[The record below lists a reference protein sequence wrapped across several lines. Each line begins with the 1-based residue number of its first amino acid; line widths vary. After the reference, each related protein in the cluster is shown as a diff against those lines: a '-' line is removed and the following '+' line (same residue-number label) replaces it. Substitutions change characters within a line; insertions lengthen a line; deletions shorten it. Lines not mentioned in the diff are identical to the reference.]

1 MLSLMKVLQ
10 REPLQVRKI
19 IIGILIYIGSF
30 GVNAVESKVKL
41 TGKFIQG
48 GLVYGVTD
56 SDIVKAKLGT
66 VDLPIYNDKRLVV
79 FGFGRDAEAVDILS
93 LEFADGTLFNQK
105 LYIESREY
113 DIDKVNGVAGKY
125 VSPPKEV
132 LTRISQEAGLIKAAR
147 AEMTYRLDFVN
158 DVIQPAKGR
167 ISGVYG
173 SQRVFNGVPKR
184 PHFGLD
190 IAAPTGTPV
199 VAPWNGKV
207 VLAEPDLYYSGGTLI
222 IDHGMGITST
232 YIHLSK
238 IDVAVGTV
246 VTQGDKIAEIG
257 ATGRVTGAHLDWRL
271 NWFTRRLD
279 PQLLLK

>member
-1 MLSLMKVLQ
+1 MRSVIVWILSLICLVNLN
-10 REPLQVRKI
+10 
-19 IIGILIYIGSF
+19 
-30 GVNAVESKVKL
+30 VNAVEPQVKL
-41 TGKFIQG
+41 TGNLIQG
-48 GLVYGVTD
+48 GLVYAITD
-56 SDIVKAKLGT
+56 KELVKAKLGS
-66 VDLPIYNDKRLVV
+66 VDLPLYNDKRLVV
-79 FGFGRDAEAVDILS
+79 FGFGRDAEPVDILS
-93 LEFADGTLFNQK
+93 LEFADGTLFNQN
-105 LYIESREY
+105 LSIESREY
-113 DIDKVNGVAGKY
+113 DIDKVNGVASKY

-132 LTRISQEAGLIKAAR
+132 LSRISQEAGLVKAAR
-147 AEMTYRLDFVN
+147 AKMTYRLDFIE

-190 IAAPTGTPV
+190 IAAPTGSPV
-199 VAPWNGKV
+199 VAPWSGTV

-246 VTQGDKIAEIG
+246 VEQGEKIAEIG